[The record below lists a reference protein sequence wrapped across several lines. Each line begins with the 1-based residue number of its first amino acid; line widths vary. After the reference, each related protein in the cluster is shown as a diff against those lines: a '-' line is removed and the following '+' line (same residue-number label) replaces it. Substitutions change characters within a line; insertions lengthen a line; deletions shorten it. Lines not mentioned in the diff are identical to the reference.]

1 MVIHA
6 VHAPTGEV
14 VNKSKS
20 NVLGL
25 VAILVFLM
33 VIAVPVVLT
42 VLEFLGA

>member
-1 MVIHA
+1 MVIHP

-14 VNKSKS
+14 ENQSKS

-33 VIAVPVVLT
+33 VIAVPVVLA